1 MEWGVDCGAFLFYNE
16 LEVCFG
22 NGDIIVNSELNSCF
36 NNICE
41 NIDVRQNVSKIRV
54 LIKQEACFDEFVK
67 CILGRE
73 DILIKLLMSDDAKT
87 RKNVALLIGDIAGA
101 YLGDGM
107 ADTFMSELYKAYK
120 DEMQLFVKASYL
132 QALSNFDYRYY
143 VDSLKSELERLTTF
157 SCDVADKKHI
167 DEQIRVI
174 SDMIVSIEGVRKHE
188 FTGFDVLSNVVL
200 TTNRRYVDTVKEQ
213 LLELDGVD
221 EKCVKTFSAGV
232 MMATDRIAEIMTI
245 RTFDELLFRV
255 AGITVL
261 NSDVNKAAEQ
271 VANSALLKFLNKR
284 HNNKDNRP
292 YYFRV
297 ELKSKMDMKA
307 KSNFVKKFSS
317 QLEGFTNRQLINSKS
332 DYEFE
337 LRLIENKEGSFNC
350 MIKLYTIKDER
361 FAYRTESTS
370 TCLKPVNAAFIV
382 ELAKA
387 YMKSDAQVLDPFCGS
402 ATLLI
407 ERNKKILAN
416 TSYGVDISG
425 DNIVKAKINTE
436 NAGQIIHFI
445 NKDFF
450 EFTHTYLFDEIITD
464 MPFETSNKSKGDIKQ
479 IYKQFFANAR
489 NYLKGDGRIIM
500 YTHNREFVKEFA
512 NVSGFY
518 VLEHK
523 IILEK
528 AGTDLFILQV
538 R

>member
-1 MEWGVDCGAFLFYNE
+1 MEWGVDCGAFLFYNG

-41 NIDVRQNVSKIRV
+41 NIDVRQNVSKIRA

-245 RTFDELLFRV
+245 RTFNKLLFRV

-370 TCLKPVNAAFIV
+370 TCLKPVNAALIV